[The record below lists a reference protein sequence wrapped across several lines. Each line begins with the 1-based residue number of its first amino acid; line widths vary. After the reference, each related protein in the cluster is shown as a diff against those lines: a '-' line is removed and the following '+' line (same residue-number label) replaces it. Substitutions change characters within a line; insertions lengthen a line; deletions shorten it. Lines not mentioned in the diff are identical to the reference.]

1 MLAWKKPDKK
11 NEKLRREHAASQ
23 TTPPANEWTKFEY
36 QLVPGHY
43 FCTDTEISIIRGWFL
58 SQNRCPR
65 IVMKDLA
72 SIRTLVYTI
81 TKADKTE
88 KRGTIT
94 IHNVPTEFHEIIEWL
109 KHLPVKMK

>member
-1 MLAWKKPDKK
+1 
-11 NEKLRREHAASQ
+11 
-23 TTPPANEWTKFEY
+23 
-36 QLVPGHY
+36 
-43 FCTDTEISIIRGWFL
+43 
-58 SQNRCPR
+58 
-65 IVMKDLA
+65 MKDLA